1 MTVTGY
7 SFTNTS
13 SNIYANPET
22 CSPTLSRRLAAGGPR
37 SAAMLVNDFVQP
49 GQVAGRPREERRQA
63 ASLSSQWMGLVLE
76 ELDHGVVL
84 LNGSGR
90 MLHANLA
97 ARASLDNN
105 HPLEVVGAHLRA
117 RLLTDA
123 VPLAEALEGAEASGR
138 RCLLRLGDER
148 AECGRANVVV
158 VPLNRDVSQAAV
170 LLILE
175 RRTLCGELAAQW
187 FALRYQLTPAETE
200 VLKALSNGVKPT
212 DVAARQGVA
221 ISTVRS
227 QIQSIR
233 AKSGADSIG
242 ELMRQLALLP
252 PLVSSL
258 RQPKVMN

>member
-1 MTVTGY
+1 MWTT
-7 SFTNTS
+7 
-13 SNIYANPET
+13 E
-22 CSPTLSRRLAAGGPR
+22 LAQGPG
-37 SAAMLVNDFVQP
+37 AVV
-49 GQVAGRPREERRQA
+49 ERRV
-63 ASLSSQWMGLVLE
+63 ASSRSSQWMSLVLE

-84 LNGSGR
+84 LNAAGR
-90 MLHANLA
+90 VLHANRAAALSLA
-97 ARASLDNN
+97 DN
-105 HPLEVVGAHLRA
+105 HPLELVGPHLRT

-123 VPLAEALEGAEASGR
+123 VPLAEALSGAETSGR

-148 AECGRANVVV
+148 SPCGRANVVV
-158 VPLNRDVSQAAV
+158 VPLNRDVDQAAV

-175 RRTLCGELAAQW
+175 RPALCGELAAQW
-187 FALRYQLTPAETE
+187 FALRYLLTPAETE
-200 VLKALSNGVKPT
+200 VLKALSAGVKPG

-258 RQPKVMN
+258 RGGAPVPTLN

>member
-1 MTVTGY
+1 MWM
-7 SFTNTS
+7 S
-13 SNIYANPET
+13 E
-22 CSPTLSRRLAAGGPR
+22 
-37 SAAMLVNDFVQP
+37 FVLP
-49 GQVAGRPREERRQA
+49 GQAPGSRPSERRGA
-63 ASLSSQWMGLVLE
+63 ASLSNQWLGLVLE
-76 ELDHGVVL
+76 ELDHGIVL
-84 LNGSGR
+84 LNGAGR
-90 MLHANLA
+90 VLHTNLA
-97 ARASLDNN
+97 ARAALDDN
-105 HPLEVVGAHLRA
+105 HPLEVVGPHLRA

-123 VPLAEALEGAEASGR
+123 VPLAEALEGAETSGR
-138 RCLLRLGDER
+138 RCLLRLGDDR
-148 AECGRANVVV
+148 SDCGRANVVV

-175 RRTLCGELAAQW
+175 RRQLCGDLAAQW

-212 DVAARQGVA
+212 EVARRQGVA

-258 RQPKVMN
+258 RPAKMVN

>member
-1 MTVTGY
+1 MWM
-7 SFTNTS
+7 N
-13 SNIYANPET
+13 E
-22 CSPTLSRRLAAGGPR
+22 
-37 SAAMLVNDFVQP
+37 FVQP
-49 GQVAGRPREERRQA
+49 GQVTGRREERRQA
-63 ASLSSQWMGLVLE
+63 ASLSTQWMGLVLE

-84 LNGSGR
+84 LNGAGR
-90 MLHANLA
+90 VLHTNNA
-97 ARASLDNN
+97 ARASLGDN
-105 HPLEVVGAHLRA
+105 HPLELVGTHLRA

-148 AECGRANVVV
+148 ADCGRANVVV

-175 RRTLCGELAAQW
+175 RRQLCGDLAAQW

-200 VLKALSNGVKPT
+200 VLKALSNGVKPA
-212 DVAARQGVA
+212 DVAQRQGVA

-258 RQPKVMN
+258 RPVAKLVN

>member
-1 MTVTGY
+1 V
-7 SFTNTS
+7 
-13 SNIYANPET
+13 
-22 CSPTLSRRLAAGGPR
+22 
-37 SAAMLVNDFVQP
+37 
-49 GQVAGRPREERRQA
+49 
-63 ASLSSQWMGLVLE
+63 
-76 ELDHGVVL
+76 
-84 LNGSGR
+84 
-90 MLHANLA
+90 
-97 ARASLDNN
+97 
-105 HPLEVVGAHLRA
+105 
-117 RLLTDA
+117 
-123 VPLAEALEGAEASGR
+123 SGR
-138 RCLLRLGDER
+138 RCLLRLGDDR
-148 AECGRANVVV
+148 AECGRSNVVV

-258 RQPKVMN
+258 RPPKLVN

>member
-1 MTVTGY
+1 MW
-7 SFTNTS
+7 
-13 SNIYANPET
+13 
-22 CSPTLSRRLAAGGPR
+22 
-37 SAAMLVNDFVQP
+37 VNDFVQP
-49 GQVAGRPREERRQA
+49 GPVPGRPREERRQA

-84 LNGSGR
+84 LNGAGR

-97 ARASLDNN
+97 ARAALDDN
-105 HPLEVVGAHLRA
+105 HPLEVVGPHLRA

-123 VPLAEALEGAEASGR
+123 VPLADALEGAEASGR

-148 AECGRANVVV
+148 AECGRANVV

-258 RQPKVMN
+258 RPPKLVN

>member
-1 MTVTGY
+1 MW
-7 SFTNTS
+7 S
-13 SNIYANPET
+13 SEHA
-22 CSPTLSRRLAAGGPR
+22 LQGQA
-37 SAAMLVNDFVQP
+37 P
-49 GQVAGRPREERRQA
+49 GTQTRERRAA
-63 ASLSSQWMGLVLE
+63 ASLSSQWMSLVLE

-84 LNGSGR
+84 LNGAGR
-90 MLHANLA
+90 VLHCNGA
-97 ARASLDNN
+97 ARASLDDN
-105 HPLEVVGAHLRA
+105 HPLELVGQQVRA

-123 VPLAEALEGAEASGR
+123 VPLAEALEGAEQSGR
-138 RCLLRLGDER
+138 RCLLRLGDDR
-148 AECGRANVVV
+148 ATCGRANVVV
-158 VPLNRDVSQAAV
+158 VPLNRDVSQSAV

-175 RRTLCGELAAQW
+175 RRALCGDLAAQW

-212 DVAARQGVA
+212 DVATRQGVA

-258 RQPKVMN
+258 RPPKARAALN

>member
-1 MTVTGY
+1 MWM
-7 SFTNTS
+7 
-13 SNIYANPET
+13 PE
-22 CSPTLSRRLAAGGPR
+22 
-37 SAAMLVNDFVQP
+37 FVQP
-49 GQVAGRPREERRQA
+49 GQVPGGRPRERRSA

-76 ELDHGVVL
+76 ELDHGVVM
-84 LNGSGR
+84 LNGTGR
-90 MLHANLA
+90 VLHTNLA
-97 ARASLDNN
+97 ARVSLDNN
-105 HPLEVVGAHLRA
+105 HPLELVGQHLRA

-123 VPLAEALEGAEASGR
+123 VPLADALEGAEASGR
-138 RCLLRLGDER
+138 RCLLRLGDDR
-148 AECGRANVVV
+148 SECGRANVVV

-175 RRTLCGELAAQW
+175 RRQLCGDLAAQW

-200 VLKALSNGVKPT
+200 VLKALSSGVKPAE
-212 DVAARQGVA
+212 VAQRQGVA

-258 RQPKVMN
+258 RPAKLVN

>member
-1 MTVTGY
+1 
-7 SFTNTS
+7 
-13 SNIYANPET
+13 
-22 CSPTLSRRLAAGGPR
+22 
-37 SAAMLVNDFVQP
+37 QP
-49 GQVAGRPREERRQA
+49 GAQMLANEFQRVVVIQRRTRR
-63 ASLSSQWMGLVLE
+63 VL
-76 ELDHGVVL
+76 H
-84 LNGSGR
+84 S
-90 MLHANLA
+90 NLA
-97 ARASLDNN
+97 ARASLDDN
-105 HPLEVVGAHLRA
+105 HPLELVGQHLRA

-138 RCLLRLGDER
+138 RCLLRLGDDR

-158 VPLNRDVSQAAV
+158 VPLNRDVNQAAV

-175 RRTLCGELAAQW
+175 RRQLCGDLAAQW

-212 DVAARQGVA
+212 EVALRQGVA

-258 RQPKVMN
+258 RPAKLVN

>member
-1 MTVTGY
+1 MWMSDMV
-7 SFTNTS
+7 
-13 SNIYANPET
+13 P
-22 CSPTLSRRLAAGGPR
+22 
-37 SAAMLVNDFVQP
+37 P
-49 GQVAGRPREERRQA
+49 GQASGSRPRERRAA
-63 ASLSSQWMGLVLE
+63 ASLSNQWMSLVLE

-84 LNGSGR
+84 LNGAGR
-90 MLHANLA
+90 VLHTNLA
-97 ARASLDNN
+97 ARASLEDN
-105 HPLEVVGAHLRA
+105 HPLELVGQHLRA
-117 RLLTDA
+117 RLLPDA

-138 RCLLRLGDER
+138 RCLLRLGDDR
-148 AECGRANVVV
+148 AECGKANVVV

-175 RRTLCGELAAQW
+175 RRQLCGDLAAQW

-212 DVAARQGVA
+212 EVAQRQGVA

-258 RQPKVMN
+258 RPAKLVN

>member
-1 MTVTGY
+1 MWM
-7 SFTNTS
+7 S
-13 SNIYANPET
+13 
-22 CSPTLSRRLAAGGPR
+22 
-37 SAAMLVNDFVQP
+37 DFALP
-49 GQVAGRPREERRQA
+49 GQAPGARPAERRAA
-63 ASLSSQWMGLVLE
+63 ASLSTQWLGLVLE

-84 LNGSGR
+84 LNGAGR
-90 MLHANLA
+90 VIHTNLA
-97 ARASLDNN
+97 ARQSLEAN
-105 HPLEVVGAHLRA
+105 HPLEMVGPHLRA

-123 VPLAEALEGAEASGR
+123 VPLADALANAETSGR

-148 AECGRANVVV
+148 AGCGRANVVV

-175 RRTLCGELAAQW
+175 RRQLCGDLAAQW

-200 VLKALSNGVKPT
+200 VLKALAGGVKPT
-212 DVAARQGVA
+212 EVAQRQGVA

-252 PLVSSL
+252 PLVSTL
-258 RQPKVMN
+258 RPPKLVN

>member
-1 MTVTGY
+1 MWM
-7 SFTNTS
+7 
-13 SNIYANPET
+13 PE
-22 CSPTLSRRLAAGGPR
+22 
-37 SAAMLVNDFVQP
+37 FVPP
-49 GQVAGRPREERRQA
+49 GQTPAGRPRERRSA
-63 ASLSSQWMGLVLE
+63 ASLSSQWMTLVLE
-76 ELDHGVVL
+76 ELDHGLVL
-84 LNGSGR
+84 LNGAGR
-90 MLHANLA
+90 VLHTNLA
-97 ARASLDNN
+97 ARTSLDDQ
-105 HPLEVVGAHLRA
+105 HPLELVGQHLRA

-123 VPLAEALEGAEASGR
+123 VPLAEALEGAESGGR

-175 RRTLCGELAAQW
+175 RRQLCGDLSAQW

-200 VLKALSNGVKPT
+200 VLKALSSGVKPA
-212 DVAARQGVA
+212 DVALRQGVA

-258 RQPKVMN
+258 RPIKVVN

>member
-1 MTVTGY
+1 MWSTELTSTG
-7 SFTNTS
+7 
-13 SNIYANPET
+13 P
-22 CSPTLSRRLAAGGPR
+22 AAGPR
-37 SAAMLVNDFVQP
+37 S
-49 GQVAGRPREERRQA
+49 GERRAA
-63 ASLSSQWMGLVLE
+63 ASLTSHWMGLVLE

-84 LNGSGR
+84 LNGAAR
-90 MLHANLA
+90 VMHTNLA
-97 ARASLDNN
+97 ARAALEGG
-105 HPLEVVGAHLRA
+105 HPLEMVGPHLRA

-123 VPLAEALEGAEASGR
+123 VPLADALAGAEAGGR

-148 AECGRANVVV
+148 AACGRANVVV

-175 RRTLCGELAAQW
+175 RRQLCGDLAAQW
-187 FALRYQLTPAETE
+187 FALRHQLTPAETE
-200 VLKALSNGVKPT
+200 VLKALSAGVRPT
-212 DVAARQGVA
+212 EVAARQGVA

-242 ELMRQLALLP
+242 DLVRQLAMLP

-258 RQPKVMN
+258 RPARQVN

>member
-1 MTVTGY
+1 MWMTE
-7 SFTNTS
+7 FT
-13 SNIYANPET
+13 
-22 CSPTLSRRLAAGGPR
+22 
-37 SAAMLVNDFVQP
+37 VP
-49 GQVAGRPREERRQA
+49 GHAPGGRPAERRGA

-76 ELDHGVVL
+76 ELDHGIVL
-84 LNGSGR
+84 LNGAGR
-90 MLHANLA
+90 VLHANLT
-97 ARASLDNN
+97 ARAALDDGS
-105 HPLEVVGAHLRA
+105 HPLELVGPHLRA

-123 VPLAEALEGAEASGR
+123 VPLAEALEGAETSGR
-138 RCLLRLGDER
+138 RCLLRLGDDH

-175 RRTLCGELAAQW
+175 RRQLCGDLAAQW

-212 DVAARQGVA
+212 DVARRQGVA

-258 RQPKVMN
+258 RPAKMVN

>member
-1 MTVTGY
+1 MSAIWTDVT
-7 SFTNTS
+7 
-13 SNIYANPET
+13 
-22 CSPTLSRRLAAGGPR
+22 
-37 SAAMLVNDFVQP
+37 QP
-49 GQVAGRPREERRQA
+49 GQLPGALHAERRGA
-63 ASLSSQWMGLVLE
+63 ASLSTQWMGLVLE
-76 ELDHGVVL
+76 ELDHGIVL
-84 LNGSGR
+84 LNGAGR
-90 MLHANLA
+90 VLHTNLT
-97 ARASLDNN
+97 ARNALEGN
-105 HPLEVVGAHLRA
+105 HPLELVGPHLRA

-123 VPLAEALEGAEASGR
+123 VPLAEALEGAETGGR

-148 AECGRANVVV
+148 SECGRANVVV
-158 VPLNRDVSQAAV
+158 VPLNRGVSQAAV

-175 RRTLCGELAAQW
+175 RRQLCGDLAAQW

-212 DVAARQGVA
+212 EVARRQGVA

-258 RQPKVMN
+258 RPVKVFN

>member
-1 MTVTGY
+1 MWMT
-7 SFTNTS
+7 
-13 SNIYANPET
+13 
-22 CSPTLSRRLAAGGPR
+22 
-37 SAAMLVNDFVQP
+37 DFATQP
-49 GQVAGRPREERRQA
+49 GHGSGARPAERRAA
-63 ASLSSQWMGLVLE
+63 ASLSSQWLGLVLD

-84 LNGSGR
+84 LNGAGR
-90 MLHANLA
+90 VLHTNLA
-97 ARASLDNN
+97 ARSWLQDS
-105 HPLEVVGAHLRA
+105 HPLELVGPHLRA

-123 VPLAEALEGAEASGR
+123 VPLAEALEGAEVNGR
-138 RCLLRLGDER
+138 RCLLRLGDDR

-158 VPLNRDVSQAAV
+158 VPLNRGVSQAAV

-175 RRTLCGELAAQW
+175 RRQLCGDLAAQW
-187 FALRYQLTPAETE
+187 FALRFQLTPAETE
-200 VLKALSNGVKPT
+200 VLKALSAGVKPT
-212 DVAARQGVA
+212 EVAARQGVA

-258 RQPKVMN
+258 RPAKLVN